1 MTSTQQ
7 AGICPMAPT
16 EGSCIL
22 ATLSV
27 AKSDNIVESIGI
39 WEGFLD

>member
-7 AGICPMAPT
+7 AGICPMSLT
-16 EGSCIL
+16 EGNCTL

-27 AKSDNIVESIGI
+27 AKRDNIVESVGI
-39 WEGFLD
+39 WEGFLK